1 MRKTSVI
8 PLSRLNDSE
17 RSMPIEIHP
26 PRQSWAD
33 DFASL
38 KRTIL
43 RAAPAGATLHHIGST
58 AVPGLVAKDIIDIQV
73 SVDALE
79 LVDRTAF
86 EREGFESRSIVT
98 DHCPPGLD
106 LADGELR
113 KLYFKNRGRPAN
125 IHVRERGR
133 FNQRYPLL
141 CRDFLRAHP
150 TAAAAYGLIKQR
162 LAGFFPDKAE
172 AYYDIKDPV
181 FDIIMEGAYDW
192 AKLTGWSE
200 PPGD

>member
-1 MRKTSVI
+1 
-8 PLSRLNDSE
+8 
-17 RSMPIEIHP
+17 MPIEICP
-26 PRQSWAD
+26 PRQSWGD
-33 DFASL
+33 DFINL
-38 KRTIL
+38 KQAIL
-43 RAAPAGATLHHIGST
+43 RAAPAGAVIHHIGST
-58 AVPGLVAKDIIDIQV
+58 AVPRLPAKDTIDIQV
-73 SVDALE
+73 SVDALD
-79 LVDRTAF
+79 LVDEEAF
-86 EREGFESRSIVT
+86 EQVGFKSRSIVT

-106 LADGELR
+106 LAESELR
-113 KLYFKNRGRPAN
+113 KLFFKSTGRPAN

-162 LAGFFPDKAE
+162 LASFFPDNAD

-192 AKLTGWSE
+192 AKLTGWTE
-200 PPGD
+200 PSGD

>member
-17 RSMPIEIHP
+17 RSMPIEIHQ

-38 KRTIL
+38 KRVIL
-43 RAAPAGATLHHIGST
+43 RAAPAGALLHHIGST

-106 LADGELR
+106 LAESELR
-113 KLYFKNRGRPAN
+113 KLYFKSRGRPAN

-141 CRDFLRAHP
+141 CRNFLRAHP

-162 LAGFFPDKAE
+162 LAGFFPDNAD

-192 AKLTGWSE
+192 AKLTGWTE
-200 PPGD
+200 PPSD

>member
-1 MRKTSVI
+1 
-8 PLSRLNDSE
+8 
-17 RSMPIEIHP
+17 MPIEIHP
-26 PRQSWAD
+26 PRQSWVD
-33 DFASL
+33 DFTSL
-38 KRTIL
+38 KQAIQ
-43 RAAPAGATLHHIGST
+43 RAAPAGAAIHHIGST
-58 AVPGLVAKDIIDIQV
+58 AVPGLAAKDIIDIQV
-73 SVDALE
+73 SVDALD
-79 LVDRTAF
+79 LVNVAALEEQGLKLRAMA
-86 EREGFESRSIVT
+86 T

-106 LADGELR
+106 LAEGELK
-113 KLYFKNRGRPAN
+113 KLLFKSTGRPAN
-125 IHVRERGR
+125 IHIREKGR

-162 LAGFFPDKAE
+162 LAGFFPENVD

-192 AKLTGWSE
+192 AKLTGWIE